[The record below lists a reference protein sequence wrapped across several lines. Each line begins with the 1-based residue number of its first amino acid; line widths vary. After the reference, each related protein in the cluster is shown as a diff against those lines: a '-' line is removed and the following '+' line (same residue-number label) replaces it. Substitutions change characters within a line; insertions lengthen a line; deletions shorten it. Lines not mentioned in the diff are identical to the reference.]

1 MAVPKKKT
9 SRSRTRQRRSHN
21 ALRRANVIQ
30 DKHTGEFTL
39 SHHMTPE
46 EKYYKGRKVVDED
59 TSADNQEN
67 PAN

>member
-21 ALRRANVIQ
+21 ALCRANIIQ

-39 SHHMTPE
+39 SHHITSE
-46 EKYYKGRKVVDED
+46 EKYYKGRKVINKNDG
-59 TSADNQEN
+59 TDNQEDS
-67 PAN
+67 AN